1 MKKILLALL
10 FISSL
15 NAEKYDDKITHAMV
29 GTMIYGVCIIGKGAI
44 EAIAGHEVDF
54 INYKTCLIPVV
65 VAGVGKE
72 IYDNQHPDTHTS
84 EFLDAAATVAIPFA
98 LTYTIYKW

>member
-15 NAEKYDDKITHAMV
+15 NAGKYDDKVSHAAIGV
-29 GTMIYGVCIIGKGAI
+29 MIYGTCIIGKGAL
-44 EAIAGHEVDF
+44 EAVLGYEVKYY
-54 INYKTCLIPVV
+54 NYKTCLIPVIA
-65 VAGVGKE
+65 AGIGKE